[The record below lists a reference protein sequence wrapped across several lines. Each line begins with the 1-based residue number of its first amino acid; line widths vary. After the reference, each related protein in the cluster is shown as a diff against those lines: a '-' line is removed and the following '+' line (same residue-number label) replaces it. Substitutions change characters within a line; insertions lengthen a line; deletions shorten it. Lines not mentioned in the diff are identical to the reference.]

1 MCNKCSQHA
10 FDTNFES
17 ARAQKIF
24 SRPFK
29 AQNVDVVQNKLDYR
43 AVRGPFKLAIFSIHY
58 FFAEGKKVKGMVRN
72 DVFGGWD
79 R

>member
-1 MCNKCSQHA
+1 MSPADMPVGTKSK
-10 FDTNFES
+10 S
-17 ARAQKIF
+17 
-24 SRPFK
+24 
-29 AQNVDVVQNKLDYR
+29 
-43 AVRGPFKLAIFSIHY
+43 IFSIHY